1 VTGVSR
7 GEGIGAAIARR
18 LAAGGAGVFTQGW
31 QAHDAA
37 QPWGAGAAPKS
48 PEAAQPWGRSAAPGA
63 PEVAQPWGR
72 GAAPGAPEVAQPW
85 GPGPAPGAEGLAGH
99 LEADLADPAAPAA
112 LLAAARIALG
122 HVDVLVANHAA
133 SVGGTLEE
141 LTAEAIDH
149 ALAVNVRATLLLV
162 QAFAAGFERGHG
174 RVVLLTSGQGR
185 GPMAGELPYAAS
197 KAALSGVVLS
207 LSDHL
212 APRGIT
218 VNAVN
223 PGPTDTGWAGDDV
236 RSRVEA
242 AMPRGRWGTP
252 DDAAR
257 LVAWLASEESE
268 WVTGQVIDSDGGF
281 RYGGA

>member
-1 VTGVSR
+1 VSR
-7 GEGIGAAIARR
+7 SEGIGAAIARR
-18 LAAGGAGVFTQGW
+18 LVAGGTAVFTQGW
-31 QAHDAA
+31 DAGA
-37 QPWGAGAAPKS
+37 SGPGAGP
-48 PEAAQPWGRSAAPGA
+48 
-63 PEVAQPWGR
+63 
-72 GAAPGAPEVAQPW
+72 
-85 GPGPAPGAEGLAGH
+85 EGLAGH
-99 LEADLADPAAPAA
+99 LEADLAAPDAPAA

-122 HVDVLVANHAA
+122 RVDVLVANHAA
-133 SVGGTLEE
+133 SVGGTLDA
-141 LTAEAIDH
+141 LTVEAIDH

-162 QAFAAGFERGHG
+162 QAFAAGFEGDGG
-174 RVVLLTSGQGR
+174 RVILLGSGQHR

-197 KAALSGVVLS
+197 KAALTGLVLS
-207 LSDHL
+207 LAEAL

-218 VNAVN
+218 VNVVN
-223 PGPTDTGWAGDDV
+223 PGPTDTGWAPDDV
-236 RSRVEA
+236 RARVEA

>member
-7 GEGIGAAIARR
+7 REGIGSAIARR
-18 LAAGGAGVFTQGW
+18 LIAGGTAVFTQGW
-31 QAHDAA
+31 EAHDA
-37 QPWGAGAAPKS
+37 S
-48 PEAAQPWGRSAAPGA
+48 
-63 PEVAQPWGR
+63 
-72 GAAPGAPEVAQPW
+72 QPW
-85 GPGPAPGAEGLAGH
+85 GPGDAPLREGLAGH
-99 LEADLADPAAPAA
+99 LDADLAAPEGPEAV
-112 LLAAARIALG
+112 LAAARIALG

-141 LTAEAIDH
+141 LTAASIDEA
-149 ALAVNVRATLLLV
+149 LVVNVRATLLLV
-162 QAFAAGFERGHG
+162 QAFAAAFEGEHG

-185 GPMAGELPYAAS
+185 GPMPAELPYAAS
-197 KAALSGVVLS
+197 KAALSGIVLS

-212 APRGIT
+212 AARGIT

-223 PGPTDTGWAGDDV
+223 PGPTDTGWPSGEIRA
-236 RSRVEA
+236 RVEA
-242 AMPRGRWGTP
+242 AMPRGRWGAP

-257 LVAWLASEESE
+257 LVAWLASEDSA

>member
-1 VTGVSR
+1 MTGVSR
-7 GEGIGAAIARR
+7 REGIGAAIARR
-18 LAAGGAGVFTQGW
+18 LAAGGAAVFTQGW

-37 QPWGAGAAPKS
+37 QPWGAGAVS
-48 PEAAQPWGRSAAPGA
+48 ET
-63 PEVAQPWGR
+63 
-72 GAAPGAPEVAQPW
+72 PEVAQPW
-85 GPGPAPGAEGLAGH
+85 GPGAAPGWEGRAGH
-99 LEADLADPAAPAA
+99 LEADLADPEAPAA
-112 LLAAARIALG
+112 VLAAARIALG

-162 QAFAAGFERGHG
+162 QAFAAGLDRGHG

-197 KAALSGVVLS
+197 KAALSGLVLS

-223 PGPTDTGWAGDDV
+223 PGPTDTGWAGDEV
-236 RSRVEA
+236 RTRVEA

-257 LVAWLASEESE
+257 LVAWLASDESE